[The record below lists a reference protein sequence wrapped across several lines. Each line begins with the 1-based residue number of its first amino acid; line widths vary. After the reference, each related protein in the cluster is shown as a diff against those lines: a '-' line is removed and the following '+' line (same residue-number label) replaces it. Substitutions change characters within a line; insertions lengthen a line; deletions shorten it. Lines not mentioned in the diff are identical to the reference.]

1 MPRPRFTPREKTP
14 GTHCTGGWVGP
25 RDGLDTEVKECI
37 RRYRSIILASLSAAL
52 IFHGLIQSVLTNVSP
67 VETTSLNNL

>member
-25 RDGLDTEVKECI
+25 RDGLDTEVKGCI
-37 RRYRSIILASLSAAL
+37 RRYRSIILAGLSAAL
-52 IFHGLIQSVLTNVSP
+52 IFHGLILSVLSNASP